1 MNINFTLFMQAIAFF
16 AFILFTAKFVWPPLM
31 RAIDTRQKQIADGIA
46 AGEEGRHSLASAE
59 KRIADMVA
67 EAKDRSSEIIAQGE
81 KLKSETVDAAKAEA
95 KAEADRILVAAKAEI
110 AQETRPRE
118 GIAARCGGGSRRRGC
133 CKDPE
138 ARSRRESPRGPAG
151 VDPARAVGRN
161 AMAELTT
168 IARPYA
174 EAAFELA
181 RTSNALPVWSSM
193 LRYASAVVADPAM
206 AQALDNPKLT
216 AGDKESLI
224 LSVCGDKLDA
234 MGRRFVRVLVEA
246 DRVAVLPQIAA
257 LFDDFKNDTEGV
269 ATARIDSAFPLTDA
283 QFAELVE
290 ALEKRFGK
298 KIEATVNVDPG
309 LVGGARIT
317 VGDTVIDASVQAQ
330 LQAMASQL
338 RA

>member
-1 MNINFTLFMQAIAFF
+1 
-16 AFILFTAKFVWPPLM
+16 
-31 RAIDTRQKQIADGIA
+31 
-46 AGEEGRHSLASAE
+46 
-59 KRIADMVA
+59 
-67 EAKDRSSEIIAQGE
+67 
-81 KLKSETVDAAKAEA
+81 
-95 KAEADRILVAAKAEI
+95 
-110 AQETRPRE
+110 
-118 GIAARCGGGSRRRGC
+118 
-133 CKDPE
+133 
-138 ARSRRESPRGPAG
+138 
-151 VDPARAVGRN
+151 
-161 AMAELTT
+161 MAELTT

-193 LRYASAVVADPAM
+193 LRYASAVVADPTM

-246 DRVAVLPQIAA
+246 DRVAVLPQITA

-317 VGDTVIDASVQAQ
+317 VGDKVIDASVQAQ